1 MRPAFFPPHKSRE
14 SFFQILLLTVVG
26 VSCIL
31 SPAAPLLAQTPL
43 NVTVRGLKDPLLENV
58 LNFLDI
64 EKQKNNKE
72 LTPHWIQNLHQQ
84 SSKEIREALQPYG
97 YYQPEI
103 IADLQEKDGTWM
115 ATYIVNKGL
124 PVKIT
129 KRDVRWIGEGAT
141 DPVFQESIKSY
152 FKNCSNRLIHSEY
165 ETAKNNFMSVA
176 FSNGYPKARFIKS
189 EWLVDLASNSAEL
202 TLHMDTGPLYYF
214 GDVFFQQNFLDPKL
228 LARYNSIK
236 KGSPYSHEDLL
247 TFQQI
252 LIASNYA
259 REINIEP
266 LFHKAENKLL
276 PVNILME
283 PIVPHRF
290 TFGLGYETDIGLRGS
305 ARWDDRLINRY
316 GHHSEVLIKLS
327 GKETTLRGQ
336 YSIPVVKQI
345 TDNWVSSTSYNYEE
359 TPDTSSSTFD
369 LETSF
374 VRRNFKD
381 TQFYKAFI
389 LAASEAFTVG
399 NNPKTTTNLLI
410 PGGTIRFSTMEEEAF
425 PQKGCYFFTDL
436 RGAVETL
443 LSDTS
448 FARLHVKGQYMM
460 GLGESGRIDTRME
473 VGVAWVNDF
482 SFYPASLRFFAG
494 GDNSV
499 RGYRYESLGPGDD
512 KGVVVGG
519 KQVFSGSLQYDHRV
533 AESWVVDGFV
543 DLGNAYNGT
552 LDKVYVGAGAGFR
565 WLAPFGSLRF
575 DIAYP
580 VSEQPQLDDW
590 RIHIGFGA
598 TL

>member
-1 MRPAFFPPHKSRE
+1 MKPAFFPPRKFRD
-14 SFFQILLLTVVG
+14 SFLPILSLIVVG
-26 VSCIL
+26 FFYIL
-31 SPAAPLLAQTPL
+31 SSATPLLAKPPL
-43 NVTVRGLKDPLLENV
+43 VVTVRGLEDPLYENV

-64 EKQKNNKE
+64 EKQKDNKE
-72 LTPHWIQNLHQQ
+72 LTRHWIQSLHQQ
-84 SSKEIREALQPYG
+84 ANQEIKEALQPYG

-103 IADLQEKDGTWM
+103 VADLRETDGVWN
-115 ATYIVNKGL
+115 ATYTVDKGL

-129 KRDVRWIGEGAT
+129 KRDIRWTGEGAAEY
-141 DPVFQESIKSY
+141 VFQESIKNY
-152 FKNCSNRLIHSEY
+152 FKNCSNRLVHSEY
-165 ETAKNNFMSVA
+165 EAAKNSFMSVA
-176 FSNGYPKARFIKS
+176 FSTGYPKAKFITSK
-189 EWLVDLASNSAEL
+189 WLVDLARNSAEL

-214 GDVFFQQNFLDPKL
+214 GDVFFQQDFLDPDL
-228 LARYNSIK
+228 LAQYNNIK

-259 REINIEP
+259 REVTIEP
-266 LFHKAENKLL
+266 LFHKAHNNLL
-276 PVNILME
+276 PVNVLMD

-290 TFGLGYETDIGLRGS
+290 TFGLGYETDVGLRGS

-327 GKETTLRGQ
+327 GKESTLRGQ
-336 YSIPVVKQI
+336 YSIPVVNPM

-369 LETSF
+369 LETAF
-374 VRRNFKD
+374 VHRNFED

-389 LAASEAFTVG
+389 LAASEIFTVG
-399 NNPKTTTNLLI
+399 NTPKTTTNLLI
-410 PGGTIRFSTMEEEAF
+410 PGGTVRFSTMEKTVF
-425 PQKGCYFFTDL
+425 PQKGYYFFTDL
-436 RGAVETL
+436 RGAAETMF
-443 LSDTS
+443 SDTN

-460 GLGESGRIDTRME
+460 GLGENGRINTRME
-473 VGVAWVNDF
+473 VGAAWVDNF
-482 SFYPASLRFFAG
+482 SIYPTSLRFFAG

-499 RGYRYESLGPGDD
+499 RGYSYESLGPRDD
-512 KGVVVGG
+512 LGVVVGG

-543 DLGNAYNGT
+543 DLGNAYNDT
-552 LDKVYVGAGAGFR
+552 LDKVFVGAGLGFR

-580 VSEQPQLDDW
+580 ASEQPQLDDW